1 MKAIILAAGR
11 GSRINHITKYKPKA
25 LIKFKKKT
33 LLQNQI
39 EIFKSNKISKIY
51 LVTGYMKNKF
61 ENYKVKKIYNK
72 KWKSSNMIYSLLLAE
87 KILLKEEC
95 IVSYGDVYYEN
106 DAIKKIKKNKSDF
119 CLLNN
124 KNFLNNWKNR
134 YSNPLKD
141 LETFNYNKKKN
152 LVEIGNKSKSYKK
165 IKGQFM
171 GLFKTKPKIW
181 KKIISYVEKKRLNIN
196 NISTTEFLNNLIANH
211 QIKIKVIDYNNAWFE
226 VDNKK
231 DLIYLNKNN
240 QL

>member
-1 MKAIILAAGR
+1 MRKENIIKIDNKKFNIVCYHKNSIKKLGKNLEIKSLSSGGCIEAIKHNKYPIYGWMWHPERNLKYKKYFQQKKKKNFYKMKAIILAAGR

-106 DAIKKIKKNKSDF
+106 DAIKKIKK
-119 CLLNN
+119 
-124 KNFLNNWKNR
+124 
-134 YSNPLKD
+134 
-141 LETFNYNKKKN
+141 
-152 LVEIGNKSKSYKK
+152 
-165 IKGQFM
+165 
-171 GLFKTKPKIW
+171 
-181 KKIISYVEKKRLNIN
+181 
-196 NISTTEFLNNLIANH
+196 
-211 QIKIKVIDYNNAWFE
+211 
-226 VDNKK
+226 
-231 DLIYLNKNN
+231 
-240 QL
+240 